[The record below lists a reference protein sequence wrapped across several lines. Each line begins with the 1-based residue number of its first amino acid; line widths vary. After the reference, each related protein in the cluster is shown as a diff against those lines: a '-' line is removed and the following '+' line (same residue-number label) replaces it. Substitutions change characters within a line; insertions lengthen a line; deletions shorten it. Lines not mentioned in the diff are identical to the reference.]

1 MEGYPL
7 SGEDPRISGDFAVV
21 SGIPAGRSGTG
32 QLVAYLVAQGLQYIE
47 PGPRLDKRDDRS
59 VFRELLLWSKGAP
72 RWFLFFVRL
81 WILRNSNKPVLL
93 LHPQDLGFSATLRI
107 IKLLRG
113 NCWIYLLESSFFCV
127 RSYNHLPM
135 EHEACLR
142 CLGDPTQ
149 QAAKMFGC
157 APFPRQTSS
166 ATAFIRKLH
175 SLAHSG
181 KVRFL
186 AQNER
191 QAKLAEQQFGTSVP
205 VVGLWTAEIE
215 KSLIAETEPAE
226 DRETTEFQWDV
237 VFHGNDILAKGSRW
251 ALSVARRAPELTFL
265 FPFKC
270 PRDIEDIPENC
281 TFVEMSWMSGLDSAV
296 SRCKVVLSPSL
307 WSASIE
313 GALVKNIRF
322 APVTAVAAN
331 STSYSDEIPEGV
343 VLHLQNQ
350 PDRAAI
356 QLREFLST
364 QQPVENSRKEE
375 WLDMFTKTNRTYVQN
390 IKDEM
395 AKVKS
400 KNSSNC

>member
-7 SGEDPRISGDFAVV
+7 SGVAPGISGEFAVV

-59 VFRELLLWSKGAP
+59 VFRELLLWCKGAP
-72 RWFLFFVRL
+72 RWCLFFVRL
-81 WILRNSNKPVLL
+81 LILRISKKPVLL
-93 LHPQDLGFSATLRI
+93 LHPQDLGFSVTLRI
-107 IKLLRG
+107 IKFLRG

-127 RSYNHLPM
+127 RSYNHLPL
-135 EHEACLR
+135 ENTACLR

-149 QAAKMFGC
+149 QAAQMFGC

-175 SLAHSG
+175 TLAHAG
-181 KVRFL
+181 NVRFL

-191 QAKLAEQQFGTSVP
+191 QAKLAEQQFGMSIP

-215 KSLIAETEPAE
+215 KSLIAEVEPSE
-226 DRETTEFQWDV
+226 DREEAGSQWDV

-251 ALSVARRAPELTFL
+251 ALSVARNTPEFTFL

-270 PRDIEDIPENC
+270 PGDVEDIPDNC
-281 TFVEMSWMSGLDSAV
+281 SFVEMSWMSGLNSAV
-296 SRCKVVLSPSL
+296 SCCKVVLSPSL

-313 GALVKNIRF
+313 GALIKNIRF
-322 APVTAVAAN
+322 APMTAVAAN
-331 STSYSDEIPEGV
+331 SSSFSDEIPEGV
-343 VLHLQNQ
+343 VLHLQSQ
-350 PDRAAI
+350 PEMAAE
-356 QLREFLST
+356 QLREFLSN
-364 QQPVENSRKEE
+364 QRIFENNRKEE
-375 WLDMFTKTNRTYVQN
+375 WLDMFTEKNRRYVQN
-390 IKDEM
+390 ITDEM
-395 AKVKS
+395 AKAKT
-400 KNSSNC
+400 KK